1 MFINRNTS
9 LTVHSHFY
17 ICRSL
22 PDFSSGP
29 LSDTTHSRQVP
40 EEQTVFKKKIHS
52 SPTCFRTTDTDL
64 QLHGYVLITHKNIVN
79 LI

>member
-40 EEQTVFKKKIHS
+40 EEQTVFKKKKFIVH
-52 SPTCFRTTDTDL
+52 L
-64 QLHGYVLITHKNIVN
+64 LVLEQWTQTYNSMDMCLS
-79 LI
+79 LIRI